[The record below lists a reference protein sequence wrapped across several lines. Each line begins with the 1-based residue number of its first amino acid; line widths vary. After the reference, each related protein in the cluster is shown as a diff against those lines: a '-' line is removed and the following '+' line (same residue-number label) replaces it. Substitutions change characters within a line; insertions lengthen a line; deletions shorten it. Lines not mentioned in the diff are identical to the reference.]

1 VSPAAS
7 PMVSGPRKTLAELR
21 LFARIGW
28 LACRSYKSLP
38 QTARALRRLS
48 TERTQH
54 QRSSSVKC
62 ARFGGRY
69 FWDFYVPGYPSV
81 AFDRFIEGEL
91 DRVAPFRGAPPALQ
105 IAIVSITRRCPLR
118 CEHCCEGSALNQPD
132 ALSLGDLQGIVARFQ
147 QRGVGQ
153 ILLTGG
159 EPLQRF
165 DDILKLLASA
175 GRETDF
181 WLLTSG
187 WGLTLEHAERL
198 AEAGLTGVAVSL
210 DHWDRDAHDRFRGR
224 DGSYAWVERAAAN
237 ARHAGLAL
245 CLSLC
250 ATRTFISRS
259 NFDRYAQTARELGAG
274 FIQILEPK
282 AVGRYAGQDVAL
294 DRDQVTL
301 VEDFTLRLNF
311 DQGARDMPT
320 VAYVESSTR
329 RTHCVGAGDR
339 YAYVD
344 PDGHLHACPF
354 CRTSMGRVL
363 NSPLNDALGAL
374 RENGCRASSLPNG
387 HLGAGT
393 PRGEAGVGLGW

>member
-1 VSPAAS
+1 
-7 PMVSGPRKTLAELR
+7 MVSGPRKSVADLR

-28 LACRSYKSLP
+28 LAWRSYKSLP
-38 QTARALRRLS
+38 RTATALKRLS
-48 TERTQH
+48 AERTQH

-81 AFDRFIEGEL
+81 AFDRFIEREL
-91 DRVAPFRGAPPALQ
+91 DRVVPFRDAPPALQ
-105 IAIVSITRRCPLR
+105 IAILGVTKRCPLR
-118 CEHCCEGSALNQPD
+118 CEHCCEWEALNQPD
-132 ALSLGDLQGIVARFQ
+132 ALSLADLQAMVSRFQ
-147 QRGVGQ
+147 ARGVGQ

-165 DDILKLLASA
+165 DDILTLLGSA
-175 GRETDF
+175 ERDTDF

-187 WGLTLEHAERL
+187 CGLTAERAERL
-198 AEAGLTGVAVSL
+198 AKAGLTGVSVSL
-210 DHWDRDAHDRFRGR
+210 DHCDRDAHDRFRGR
-224 DGSYAWVERAAAN
+224 EGSYAWVERAAAN
-237 ARHAGLAL
+237 ARNAGLAL
-245 CLSLC
+245 GLSLC

-259 NFDRYAQTARELGAG
+259 NLDRYAQLARELGAG

-294 DRDQVTL
+294 NRDQVSL
-301 VEDFTLRLNF
+301 LEEFTLRLNF
-311 DQGARDMPT
+311 DPGSRDMPT

-329 RTHCVGAGDR
+329 RTRCVAAGDR

-354 CRTSMGRVL
+354 CRTSVGHVL
-363 NSPLNDALGAL
+363 TGALDTGLDAL
-374 RENGCRASSLPNG
+374 REHGCRAASLRPG
-387 HLGAGT
+387 RPGTDTPSAGAGI
-393 PRGEAGVGLGW
+393 GLGW